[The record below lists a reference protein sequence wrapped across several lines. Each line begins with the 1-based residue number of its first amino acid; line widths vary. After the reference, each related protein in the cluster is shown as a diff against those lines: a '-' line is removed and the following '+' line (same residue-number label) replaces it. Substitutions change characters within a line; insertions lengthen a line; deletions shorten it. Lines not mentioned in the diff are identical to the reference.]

1 MHPLDVLKGMQRV
14 RGVRDEAR
22 VRALGRARNL
32 HSQPDSQT
40 ATAG

>member
-22 VRALGRARNL
+22 ERAG
-32 HSQPDSQT
+32 
-40 ATAG
+40 AGT